1 MSYQTY
7 FNNSP
12 KPIERIIGAL
22 SYLNPLIG
30 LVWLI
35 VAAVMKKG
43 VRPFLLY
50 HIYQS
55 IFLAISLFILGFGLN
70 IIMRIIDF
78 IPLINKLAGIFT
90 FYLSTPL
97 LAGFSIIGLIIFVVI
112 LYLAIG
118 SLLGRY
124 SYFPWVSELI
134 KSNIR
139 G

>member
-1 MSYQTY
+1 MAYQTY

-12 KPIERIIGAL
+12 APIERIIGAL
-22 SYLNPLIG
+22 SYCCPLIG

-35 VAAVMKKG
+35 IAAVIKRG

-55 IFLAISLFILGFGLN
+55 IFLAFSYFILGFGLS
-70 IIMRIIDF
+70 IIMRIIHF
-78 IPLINKLAGIFT
+78 IPFINKLTGIFT
-90 FYLSTPL
+90 FYLNVPL
-97 LAGFSIIGLIIFVVI
+97 LAGFSIIGLIILIIVT
-112 LYLAIG
+112 YLALG
-118 SLLGRY
+118 ALLGRH